1 MKKLLIFIFSIVL
14 LVSCSNRPE
23 PIMLVCVGIER
34 TTGGENGKSFQPDTQ
49 KVKRTF
55 KFFQDERVVKTGR
68 LDFDEKNPSKFKEL
82 KKIVWIFSVD
92 NTQEVFESDTRT
104 NLINRTNSYFG
115 NTSVSD
121 TELYSTSRE
130 STEYL
135 DGKKYGSSRDYHV
148 TINRV
153 SGDFREQQIENFQKG
168 TSFRVVTEGN
178 CEKVDKKF

>member
-1 MKKLLIFIFSIVL
+1 MKKILLITSFIL
-14 LVSCSNRPE
+14 LFGCSKKQE
-23 PIMLVCVGIER
+23 PIMLVCVGVER
-34 TTGGENGKSFQPDTQ
+34 TTGSENGKSFQPVNQ

-104 NLINRTNSYFG
+104 ILTNRTNSYFG

-121 TELYSTSRE
+121 TELYSSSRE

-135 DGKKYGSSRDYHV
+135 DDKKYGSSKDYHV

-178 CEKVDKKF
+178 CEKVEKKF